1 MPYSLKTKTL
11 DRNNIVTNFI
21 KTLKIVHIKTPLKSN
36 QSKNKTSSSV
46 ALATF
51 PALNGHVWLV
61 ATILESAH
69 TEHFHHCRNVLS
81 DKGFPGYSVVICLPM
96 KETRVPS
103 LGREDPL
110 EKGMTTHPSILAWRI
125 PWTEKPGGLQSLGLQ
140 SGMTK

>member
-1 MPYSLKTKTL
+1 MPYSQKTKTL

-21 KTLKIVHIKTPLKSN
+21 KTLKIVHIKKKPLKSK
-36 QSKNKTSSSV
+36 QSKSKTSSSE

-69 TEHFHHCRNVLS
+69 AEHFHHCRSVLW
-81 DKGFPGYSVVICLPM
+81 DKGLPGGSVVICLPM

-110 EKGMTTHPSILAWRI
+110 EKGMTTHPSVLAWRI
-125 PWTEKPGGLQSLGLQ
+125 PWTEEPGGLQSGT
-140 SGMTK
+140 TK